1 MGRKYIKQIIN
12 QDFVYPNADVS
23 EYDIEIVH
31 DINNN
36 SVSGTVTN
44 FTATTVNATGI
55 TFSFDYTWA
64 KNGAET
70 FINNNTGELD
80 ILSVHMMAQNQNY
93 FKPWRC
99 VANVSSTNINA
110 TTFGATTSFNVLP
123 SQLGLSSFTAGIY
136 YFEVRMIGHRAVY
149 PICVEYTVSTGV
161 PTPTPTVTP
170 TFTPTPTPTP
180 PIGTPTPT
188 PALTG
193 FTSGATINVTDPGY
207 IKYTTASGT
216 TYQYV
221 GSYGTNILS
230 ACLICSSIDYGYP
243 FADLATF
250 TVTNCG
256 TTCSP

>member
-1 MGRKYIKQIIN
+1 MSRKYIKQIIN

-36 SVSGTVTN
+36 SVSGTVSN

-64 KNGAET
+64 KNNAEP
-70 FINNNTGELD
+70 FINDNTGYIE
-80 ILSVHMMAQNQNY
+80 IASVHMMAPSQNY

-99 VANVSSTNINA
+99 VADISSSNINA
-110 TTFGATTSFNVLP
+110 TTFGATTTFSVLP
-123 SQLGLSSFTAGIY
+123 SQLGLSTFTAGIY

-149 PICVEYTVSTGV
+149 PICVEYTVSSGV

-170 TFTPTPTPTP
+170 TMTPTP
-180 PIGTPTPT
+180 PGPTPTPTPT

-193 FTSGATINVTDPGY
+193 YTSGATINVTDPGW
-207 IKYTTASGT
+207 IKYTTISGT

-230 ACLICSSIDYGYP
+230 SCLICSTIDYGYP
-243 FADLATF
+243 FADLAAF

-256 TTCSP
+256 STCTP

>member
-44 FTATTVNATGI
+44 FTATTVNSTGI
-55 TFSFDYTWA
+55 TFSFSNTWSL
-64 KNGAET
+64 NGAEPFVT
-70 FINNNTGELD
+70 DYNNLNY
-80 ILSVHMMAQNQNY
+80 LSVHMMGPSQNY
-93 FKPWRC
+93 YKPFRC
-99 VANVSSTNINA
+99 VASPVLNYTGQTSVSGT
-110 TTFGATTSFNVLP
+110 TTFSVLP
-123 SQLGLSSFTAGIY
+123 AQLGLSSFTAGIY

-243 FADLATF
+243 FADLAAF

-256 TTCSP
+256 TTCTP